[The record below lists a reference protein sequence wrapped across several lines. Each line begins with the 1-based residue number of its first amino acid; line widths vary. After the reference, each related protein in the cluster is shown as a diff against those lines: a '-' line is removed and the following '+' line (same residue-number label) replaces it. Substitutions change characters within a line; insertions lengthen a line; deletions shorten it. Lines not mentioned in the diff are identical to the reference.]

1 MALDDPDDQ
10 APGATP
16 TPDEPVIPA
25 PAEPADP
32 PADPTAPHAP
42 SEPSSPNAADAAVT
56 ATAGTTP
63 VVPAS
68 EPVAP
73 ASAPVVT
80 ATAETAPE
88 ASAPV
93 VPAPAATVPGA
104 GSAPVTGSTPAP
116 GIEVHG
122 LHRAFGAVRALD
134 GADLVA
140 RAGAVTALVGPNGSG
155 KTTLLLVLAG
165 LLVPDAGHVRIAG
178 HDPVTD
184 SSAARAR
191 TGWMPDAFGTW
202 DSLTAREVL
211 TTFAH
216 AYRVAPA
223 AIPGRVEELL
233 ATVHLGEYADRP
245 AAVLSRGQKQRLGLA
260 RALVH
265 DPQVLLLD
273 EPASGLD
280 PRSRVDL
287 RLLLRRLADE
297 GRTVLVSSHVLSE
310 LDEMADDAVFLSR
323 GRTVTA
329 LAEPDVAGVR
339 TWHVRAL
346 SLVALT
352 AWLDGAGVAWRPD
365 GRPTDTGPDGTVTG
379 GVLVDVA
386 GEAGAAALLRDAVGA
401 GVPVVSSAPAGSAL
415 EQAYLALEE
424 ERR

>member
-1 MALDDPDDQ
+1 MPGETPHEP
-10 APGATP
+10 APGPAA
-16 TPDEPVIPA
+16 PDA
-25 PAEPADP
+25 AP
-32 PADPTAPHAP
+32 PAT
-42 SEPSSPNAADAAVT
+42 
-56 ATAGTTP
+56 
-63 VVPAS
+63 
-68 EPVAP
+68 PVAP
-73 ASAPVVT
+73 AS
-80 ATAETAPE
+80 
-88 ASAPV
+88 S
-93 VPAPAATVPGA
+93 
-104 GSAPVTGSTPAP
+104 GSAP
-116 GIEVHG
+116 GIEVGG
-122 LHRAFGAVRALD
+122 LRRAFGAVKALD
-134 GADLVA
+134 GVDLVA

-165 LLVPDAGHVRIAG
+165 LLVPDAGHVRVAG
-178 HDPVTD
+178 HDPVTQ
-184 SSAARAR
+184 SAAARAR

-211 TTFAH
+211 TTFAA
-216 AYRVAPA
+216 AYRVDRA
-223 AIPGRVEELL
+223 AVGARVDELL
-233 ATVHLGEYADRP
+233 ATVHLSEYADQP

-323 GRTVTA
+323 GRTVVGQPGGDAATG
-329 LAEPDVAGVR
+329 LR

-346 SLVALT
+346 DLGALT
-352 AWLDGAGVAWRPD
+352 TWLEGAGVPWRPD
-365 GRPTDTGPDGTVTG
+365 DRPLGTSPTGSVTG

-386 GEAGAAALLRDAVGA
+386 GETAAAALLRDAVTA